1 MEAKNKDCH
10 VWFSTL
16 KLELFG
22 DILAVEC
29 LQLQDKGFLN
39 TGFEQIKTMLASVYL
54 CWDNIS
60 FLHLSV

>member
-54 CWDNIS
+54 C
-60 FLHLSV
+60 